1 MTRQIVERFKIR
13 SVSDRLRPV
22 GNRPGYGE
30 SRRSDAKADGCAWGW
45 LRHPNAAAALGTP
58 RPTRTK

>member
-1 MTRQIVERFKIR
+1 MTRQIVGRFNIL

-30 SRRSDAKADGCAWGW
+30 SRRSDAKADGFAW
-45 LRHPNAAAALGTP
+45 GTP

>member
-1 MTRQIVERFKIR
+1 MTRQIVGRFNIL

-30 SRRSDAKADGCAWGW
+30 SRPSDAKADGFAW
-45 LRHPNAAAALGTP
+45 GTP